1 MNQSDTFDSGADRA
15 TTKKPRNGQRKGEKK
30 RPPRSKKKAL
40 IWLFFVLLFAA
51 VLAVVGYLLVILNGE
66 RILTANINKLNL
78 DTASIVVDRDGNEVA
93 KLYVSEG
100 NREFVPIGEMPKLLT
115 DAFVATEDK
124 RFYEHSGIDLLG
136 IGRALVK
143 DVIARSAVEGAS
155 TITQQLAKNLFL
167 NADKTIFRKGTE
179 ASIALAL
186 ESHKSKEE
194 ILELYLNRIYF
205 GKGQYGVK
213 TAAKYY
219 FNVSD
224 LNKLELWQIATLAG
238 IPKAPNVYNPLSN
251 PERSMERRAVVL
263 KLMFDQGLITEKEKE
278 AAAKFEYKPNNV
290 KDTNG
295 KYRSYLDYV
304 IEEAMDKTGLTEEEL
319 RSSGYTIK
327 TSIDTKAQTA
337 METAF
342 ANESLFEKS
351 KDGTKAQAAM
361 VIMDQHDGSIVAMLG
376 GRDYQGYNRA
386 TERRQ
391 PGSSFKPIAV
401 YGPAIESGKYF
412 PWSTV
417 QDVKQCF
424 NGYCPTN
431 SNSKNKYR
439 GEIPMSLAIKESR
452 NVSAVWLLNE
462 IGVKTGMTFA
472 SKLGIKLEPDDRN
485 LAMALGGLTYGATP
499 LQMANAY
506 AAFANGG
513 KLQDPHSV
521 LSITDRNGEQ
531 VYAYKAPKAQQVMS
545 QTTAYY
551 VTELLKGVVQ
561 KGGTGVNA
569 AISGRTVAGKTGTTQ
584 NPNGSGNRDIWFVGY
599 TPEWTAAVWT
609 GFDKT
614 DATHHLSTDSGAAAK
629 FFSAVMSKALS
640 GKKKLSFPVPEG
652 LKEEEKLPVI
662 GGLYAAYSETSRS
675 VHLEWTKAEGEG
687 LSYKIYRKE
696 ASETGFSQLGEV
708 QDTVLDDMTI
718 VPGKTYTY
726 YVTAYQ
732 AAKKLE
738 SEPSEQATLDIPG
751 GEVIVTP
758 PPGGEGGEG
767 GEGGVDVPPIETPT
781 GSPEIPGG
789 EGEGGGGVVPPVET
803 TPPSPDGNQGSTP
816 GDTPANATPSDNP

>member
-1 MNQSDTFDSGADRA
+1 MNQSDALDSAVQR
-15 TTKKPRNGQRKGEKK
+15 TKAKNPRNGKGRKKGK
-30 RPPRSKKKAL
+30 RPPGSKKRAL
-40 IWLFFVLLFAA
+40 IWLFFILLFAV

-78 DTASIVVDRDGNEVA
+78 DTASIVVDRNGKEVA

-167 NADKTIFRKGTE
+167 NADKTLFRKGTE

-186 ESHKSKEE
+186 ENHKSKDE

-224 LNKLELWQIATLAG
+224 LNKLEIWQIATLAG

-263 KLMFDQGLITEKEKE
+263 KLMLDQGLITEKERD
-278 AAAKFEYKPNNV
+278 AAAKVEFNPKNV
-290 KDTNG
+290 KEANG

-304 IEEAMDKTGLTEEEL
+304 IEEAKDKTGLTEEEL

-327 TSIDTKAQTA
+327 TTIDTKAQTA

-342 ANESLFEKS
+342 ANDSLFETS

-361 VIMDQHDGSIVAMLG
+361 VIMDQHDGAIVAMLG
-376 GRDYQGYNRA
+376 GRDYQGYNRV

-391 PGSSFKPIAV
+391 PGSAFKPIAV
-401 YGPAIESGKYF
+401 YGPAIESGKFF

-431 SNSKNKYR
+431 SNGKNKYR

-462 IGVKTGMTFA
+462 IGVKTGTAFA
-472 SKLGIKLEPDDRN
+472 NNLGIKLEPDDRN

-499 LQMANAY
+499 LQMAGAY

-521 LSITDRNGEQ
+521 LSITDRYGDE
-531 VYAYKAPKAQQVMS
+531 VYVYKAPKAERVMS
-545 QTTAYY
+545 ETTAYY
-551 VTELLKGVVQ
+551 LTELMKGVVQ

-584 NPNGSGNRDIWFVGY
+584 NPNGPGNRDIWFVGY

-614 DATHHLSTDSGAAAK
+614 DATHHLSTSSGEAAK
-629 FFSAVMSKALS
+629 MFSAVMSKALD
-640 GKKKLSFPVPEG
+640 GKKKLSFPVPDN
-652 LKEEEKLPVI
+652 LKEEEKLPGI
-662 GGLYAAYSETSRS
+662 DGLMAAYSETTRS

-687 LSYKIYRKE
+687 LTYKIYRKE
-696 ASETGFSQLGEV
+696 ASEAGFGELGEV
-708 QDTVLDDMTI
+708 PDTVLDDMTI
-718 VPGKTYTY
+718 EPGKTYTY

-738 SEPSEQATLDIPG
+738 SEPSEQATLDIPA
-751 GEVIVTP
+751 GEEIVTP
-758 PPGGEGGEG
+758 PPAGEGGEG
-767 GEGGVDVPPIETPT
+767 GEDVPPIETPT
-781 GSPEIPGG
+781 ESPEVPGN
-789 EGEGGGGVVPPVET
+789 EGEDGGGIVPPVESP
-803 TPPSPDGNQGSTP
+803 PPSPDGSQSPTP
-816 GDTPANATPSDNP
+816 GDVPASATPSDNL